1 MLSKITETDLSN
13 MMVIL
18 VAITKHSPHGYLE
31 VIGMASLVG
40 DWLKRKM
47 ECDGKIDLK
56 KHNSII
62 IIPCNK

>member
-47 ECDGKIDLK
+47 ECDGKID
-56 KHNSII
+56 
-62 IIPCNK
+62 